1 LKTEW
6 NTAKINHNNNLS
18 AFQKAFSNLINEK
31 IYLNYLTNISLE
43 KLLADSYTPINDVL
57 DNTPNNSTFESSID
71 FQKFLTKEQLL
82 NQQIQTTN
90 PVPTNIGSSRIHW
103 RQPIHAKYQ
112 SLFS

>member
-43 KLLADSYTPINDVL
+43 KLLADSYSPINDLL

-82 NQQIQTTN
+82 NQQIQTDKPSTDQHWEFKDTLA
-90 PVPTNIGSSRIHW
+90 PTNTRKVSI
-103 RQPIHAKYQ
+103 P
-112 SLFS
+112 F

>member
-43 KLLADSYTPINDVL
+43 KLLADSYTLSTMFWTTHRI
-57 DNTPNNSTFESSID
+57 TPH
-71 FQKFLTKEQLL
+71 L
-82 NQQIQTTN
+82 NQVLIFKILNKRTTAQSADSNEQTQYRPTLGVQGYIGANQYTQSIN
-90 PVPTNIGSSRIHW
+90 P
-103 RQPIHAKYQ
+103 
-112 SLFS
+112 FS

>member
-43 KLLADSYTPINDVL
+43 KLLADSYSPINDLL

-82 NQQIQTTN
+82 NQQIQTEQTQYRPTLGVQGYIGANQYTQSIN
-90 PVPTNIGSSRIHW
+90 P
-103 RQPIHAKYQ
+103 
-112 SLFS
+112 F